1 MTSGQF
7 RIAKNIDSD
16 PLPFG
21 SLRWLCH
28 PASTAARQ
36 LSIIE
41 ATLNVGEGH
50 AFHLHPEQEEMI
62 YILAGEVEQWIGK
75 EKRILVPGDA
85 AFVPAGT
92 VHASYTAGNVPSR
105 LLAIFGPSVGKG
117 FTAEEVA
124 DAAPWKDMRMPGLNS

>member
-1 MTSGQF
+1 MTIGQF
-7 RIAKNIDSD
+7 RLSKDIASS

-36 LSIIE
+36 LTIIE

-62 YILAGEVEQWIGK
+62 YVVEGQVEQWIG
-75 EKRILVPGDA
+75 EDKRILAPGDS

-92 VHASYTAGNVPSR
+92 VHASFTVGDRPSR
-105 LLAIFGPSVGKG
+105 LLAIFGPSVGDG
-117 FTAEEVA
+117 FTAVELAGE
-124 DAAPWKDMRMPGLNS
+124 APWNGIRERQAA